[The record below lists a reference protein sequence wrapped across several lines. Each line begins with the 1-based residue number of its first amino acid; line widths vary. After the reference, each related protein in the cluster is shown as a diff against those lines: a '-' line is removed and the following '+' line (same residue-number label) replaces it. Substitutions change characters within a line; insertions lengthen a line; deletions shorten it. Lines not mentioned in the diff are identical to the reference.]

1 MNERCGYIDVVKAL
15 TIYLVVLGHVIQFWQ
30 YKDSWWNER
39 LFLIIYS
46 FHMPLFMMVSGLV
59 VGMFRKHIP
68 YSAFIRKRFIQL
80 MIPYLSWALIY
91 VLRKPKLEFEMI
103 FTYPNNCLWFLWT
116 LFFISI
122 MVEPCLRLDNVHKKY
137 LYYIVVILCML
148 SFKKLFGNIFAMD
161 KINQYLIFY
170 ILGVELGLCKKRM
183 LLIRKSIVL
192 FPLWSL
198 MACFYKWGGNMNNV
212 ILNHIYIF
220 VMSFSGCLSFISL
233 ICKTQ
238 KSLEKSVILKVG
250 MSTLGIYAIHYLV
263 IDAFSMLDYFEHNI
277 FLCLISSVIA
287 VGLCLLIIEVILKSK
302 ILSFLLLG
310 KIKIDV

>member
-161 KINQYLIFY
+161 KINQ
-170 ILGVELGLCKKRM
+170 
-183 LLIRKSIVL
+183 
-192 FPLWSL
+192 
-198 MACFYKWGGNMNNV
+198 
-212 ILNHIYIF
+212 
-220 VMSFSGCLSFISL
+220 
-233 ICKTQ
+233 
-238 KSLEKSVILKVG
+238 
-250 MSTLGIYAIHYLV
+250 
-263 IDAFSMLDYFEHNI
+263 
-277 FLCLISSVIA
+277 
-287 VGLCLLIIEVILKSK
+287 
-302 ILSFLLLG
+302 
-310 KIKIDV
+310 